1 MPADDYTP
9 SMHDWHVDT
18 DGLELLIR
26 RDEADS
32 LAVSLGHENI
42 DDKRGTTIVATRL
55 VEMIEV
61 VAPDAFKYHDAQ
73 VRADTITQEGQS

>member
-9 SMHDWHVDT
+9 STHDWHIGT

-42 DDKRGTTIVATRL
+42 DDKRVTTIVATRL

-73 VRADTITQEGQS
+73 VRADTIAQEDTP